1 MAVLLI
7 GGGTLAWKSMIS
19 KIPAQAEADTI
30 NLIGNSAPAK
40 TTRTTA
46 PSTKAAPNPDGRDD
60 SAARD
65 HQNSRP
71 ADAPASVSWEA
82 LLGAQ

>member
-40 TTRTTA
+40 TAKTTA
-46 PSTKAAPNPDGRDD
+46 ASTKAAPNPDGRDD

-71 ADAPASVSWEA
+71 VDAPSSVSWEA